1 MGEASFSSERVLVI
15 FFRDLPAALVQD
27 IRRKFADAEVTV
39 YKSRVHEGIPVPP
52 GMLPARIRI
61 H

>member
-1 MGEASFSSERVLVI
+1 MGEAPFSSESVLVI

-27 IRRKFADAEVTV
+27 IRRKFSDAEVTV
-39 YKSRVHEGIPVPP
+39 YKSRVQEGIPVPP